1 MCYNLD
7 MKGKFVTFEGCDGV
21 GKSTQ
26 LDKIRAY
33 LLEQGI
39 DCVFVR
45 EPGGTDVSEKIR
57 QVILDK
63 SNVGMS
69 AITECLLYSAARAQL
84 VAEVIKPALDS
95 GKLVISDRYIDSSL
109 AYQGQARGVGIDQ
122 VASLNEVATGGLMPD
137 VTIFLNL
144 TPQDAFKRK
153 GGRDAEDRME
163 LEKDDFHNSVY
174 AGYVEVMRRYPDRV
188 VSVDSSQL
196 IEDVFSDILEVLKS
210 RGII

>member
-1 MCYNLD
+1 MR
-7 MKGKFVTFEGCDGV
+7 GKFVTFEGCDGV

-26 LDKIRAY
+26 LDKLRQY
-33 LLEQGI
+33 LTTLGI

-84 VAEVIKPALDS
+84 VSEVIEPALRL
-95 GKLVISDRYIDSSL
+95 GKLVVSDRYIDSSL
-109 AYQGQARGVGIDQ
+109 AYQGQARQVGIDE
-122 VASLNEVATGGLMPD
+122 VANLNHFATGGLMPD

-144 TPQDAFKRK
+144 TPKDAFLRK
-153 GGRDAEDRME
+153 GGRDIDDRME
-163 LEKDDFHNSVY
+163 LERDDFHDDVY
-174 AGYVEVMRRYPDRV
+174 RGYVEVMNRYPDRV
-188 VSVDSSQL
+188 VSVDSSRPV
-196 IEDVFSDILEVLKS
+196 EDVFSQIINVLKD
-210 RGII
+210 RGIL